1 MQKKMVG
8 IIASV
13 AVAHGVLAI
22 ALMTGGG
29 CRQTKILAPHTYN
42 NGPEVSQVPAAV
54 DKPAQPA
61 GQIEVPPSGG
71 SDAPLPPP
79 VEQKPQVAPVVTP
92 PVMPP
97 ATAGTKTYK
106 VKKGDTLS
114 AIAYKHGVRTRDLA
128 ACNNLSGKA
137 MNFLRVG
144 QVLTIPEG
152 GVYYDSPKARNNGKK
167 AAGKGSGKKG
177 KRTKTAPAKLPA
189 DGIYVVK
196 SGDSL
201 DRIGRRYGV
210 SAKAIAKEN
219 NIALT
224 KILQIGD
231 KLRIP
236 GKSAAPA
243 AKTDTPVDNGTT
255 TSTGTTV
262 NSDALLNDLDP
273 TAGLENNN
281 SASPAAT
288 DTTAAPAADSTE
300 TVTTTTADPVKYD
313 SLEVP
318 EDMTVED
325 FCKRNNVS
333 VEEIRKLNPEIPAD
347 GKLKAGA
354 YLTLPRMQN

>member
-79 VEQKPQVAPVVTP
+79 VEQKPQFAPVVTP

-114 AIAYKHGVRTRDLA
+114 AIAYKHGLRTRDLA
-128 ACNNLSGKA
+128 ACNNLSGNA
-137 MNFLRVG
+137 MNRIRIG
-144 QVLTIPEG
+144 QELVIPEG
-152 GVYYDSPKARNNGKK
+152 GVYNESRKVKTSGKKSAVKPRKKSGKK
-167 AAGKGSGKKG
+167 AKA
-177 KRTKTAPAKLPA
+177 TAALPA

-219 NIALT
+219 DIALT